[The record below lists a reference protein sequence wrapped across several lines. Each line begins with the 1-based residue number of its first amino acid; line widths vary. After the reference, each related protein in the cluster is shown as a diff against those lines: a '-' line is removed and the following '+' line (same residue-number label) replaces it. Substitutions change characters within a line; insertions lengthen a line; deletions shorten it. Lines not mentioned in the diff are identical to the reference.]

1 MNNKTKIAI
10 AAAAI
15 AVVAL
20 LAWAFAP
27 RPVQVEVAEA
37 SKGLFET
44 TVDEDGRTRLRE
56 RYVVSAPLAGRLQ
69 RIALREGDAVEA
81 GATVA
86 LLTPVL
92 SPMLDERSQREQS
105 ARVGSAEANLQR
117 TATRI
122 EAAKVALQQAR
133 NEQRRT
139 EQLAQQGFVAPTK
152 VDADRLAVQAA
163 QKELD
168 TAIESE
174 HVAGHELQQARAAL
188 GVTRSTGPAG
198 SVGAT
203 FPVKSPVGGQ
213 VLKVHQT
220 SETTVGLGAPL
231 IEIGDTARMEIVA
244 ELLTSDALLA
254 QPGRPVRIERWGGPT
269 VLQGRVRRV
278 EPAGFTKVSAL
289 GVEEQRV
296 NVLIDITS
304 PAAEW
309 ARLGDGFRVAVR
321 IVTHSEDGVLRV
333 PVSAVFPLPADGN
346 GTSPGMA
353 VFVFDGG
360 HARLRAVTLGG
371 RNGSVAWVQKGLE
384 AGMQVIVYPP
394 TSVVDGARVSA
405 RKV

>member
-198 SVGAT
+198 SGTCTA
-203 FPVKSPVGGQ
+203 SSSG
-213 VLKVHQT
+213 
-220 SETTVGLGAPL
+220 
-231 IEIGDTARMEIVA
+231 TARTCA
-244 ELLTSDALLA
+244 WWWTARA
-254 QPGRPVRIERWGGPT
+254 QTP
-269 VLQGRVRRV
+269 
-278 EPAGFTKVSAL
+278 
-289 GVEEQRV
+289 
-296 NVLIDITS
+296 
-304 PAAEW
+304 
-309 ARLGDGFRVAVR
+309 
-321 IVTHSEDGVLRV
+321 
-333 PVSAVFPLPADGN
+333 
-346 GTSPGMA
+346 
-353 VFVFDGG
+353 
-360 HARLRAVTLGG
+360 
-371 RNGSVAWVQKGLE
+371 
-384 AGMQVIVYPP
+384 
-394 TSVVDGARVSA
+394 
-405 RKV
+405 